1 MNWFEKHLHLAILF
15 FLIVWFA
22 LVAAFVN
29 NELGLAVVGIVGE
42 ILSLALSAWVL
53 RRKGQT
59 LWFLV
64 ALLLFWWLIFLIPNK
79 NAVKPVIEYEYDDTP
94 KAG

>member
-1 MNWFEKHLHLAILF
+1 M
-15 FLIVWFA
+15 
-22 LVAAFVN
+22 AAREVHQGTLQAHTQASN
-29 NELGLAVVGIVGE
+29 TAGMPGPNRLAVVGIVGE